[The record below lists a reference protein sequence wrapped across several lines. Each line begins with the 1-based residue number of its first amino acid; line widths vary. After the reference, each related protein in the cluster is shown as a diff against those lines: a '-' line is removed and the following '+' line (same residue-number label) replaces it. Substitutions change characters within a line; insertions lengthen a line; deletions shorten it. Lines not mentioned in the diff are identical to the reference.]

1 MVFRISRKL
10 VRAGGVCASVAAV
23 MLLAGCAG
31 EGGGAGGPGAKL
43 ASNQCG
49 SIRGELN
56 KMDSRGVPS
65 MIEAKTSGKRMSA
78 QQDGEISRYN
88 SLLEQYLKGQCQV

>member
-1 MVFRISRKL
+1 MIRISSKS
-10 VRAGGVCASVAAV
+10 VRACAVGFGAAV
-23 MLLAGCAG
+23 MMMLAGCAG
-31 EGGGAGGPGAKL
+31 EGGGGNGPGAKL

-56 KMDSRGVPS
+56 KMDSRGVPNL
-65 MIEAKTSGKRMSA
+65 IEAKSSGKRMSA
-78 QQDGEISRYN
+78 QQDGDISRYN